1 MTEATGQ
8 VFTILTVCT
17 GNICRSPLAEY
28 YLRARLAELGG
39 VRVHSAGT
47 MANDGDRAPVQAE
60 VLANTY
66 GVDVSGHRASYL
78 GERQLRES
86 QLVLALAR
94 EHRGAVARMLPR
106 TSRTAFT
113 LREFARLAAGL
124 TDDDLR
130 EISLLSPDD
139 VPARL
144 SALVSLVASRR
155 GVVAPAATADDD
167 EVIDPYKRSD
177 ATYARSGEQ
186 LVPAADAVADILLR
200 AARIQPD
207 VTLATQNG
215 ASA

>member
-1 MTEATGQ
+1 VAETTGQ

-28 YLRARLAELGG
+28 YLKSRLAELDG

-47 MANDGDRAPVQAE
+47 MANDGDRAPAQAQA
-60 VLANTY
+60 LAERY
-66 GVDVSGHRASYL
+66 GVDISGHRATYL
-78 GERQLRES
+78 GEPQLRGS

-94 EHRGAVARMLPR
+94 EHRSAVVRAVPR
-106 TSRTAFT
+106 ASRTAFT

-124 TDDDLR
+124 TDADLR
-130 EISLLSPDD
+130 EISLLPADD

-144 SALVSLVASRR
+144 SALVALVAARR
-155 GVVAPAATADDD
+155 GIVAPAASADDD

-177 ATYARSGEQ
+177 ATYALSGEQ
-186 LVPAADAVADILLR
+186 LVPAADAVAAVLLR
-200 AARIQPD
+200 AARIQPSGD
-207 VTLATQNG
+207 VRPGNG